1 MFQQGM
7 SRVAKSA
14 SRRVRLEDVARQAG
28 VSVATASLVLS
39 EKSAQ
44 YRLSAEVTERVRQT
58 ALELD
63 YTPNRLVRSLQGR
76 QTHVLSF
83 FNGYRTRTPQDLYM
97 NTLNTA
103 LERAAGSRG
112 YDLLIHC
119 NFARSPEDIYQHLNG
134 GLADALLFFAP
145 QPEDPLLAL
154 LKKSRLTTV
163 VIGGQVEG
171 TLPQVVD
178 DVAGGMRQVAER
190 LVALGH
196 RRIGIL
202 RDDSQSPD
210 FLQRVVLLRQGLAE
224 LGVLLP
230 EDCFY
235 ELTEVTDRLQ
245 QPDPPTAFF
254 CPRDSLAYQLLD
266 HCAAQGI
273 RVPQQLSV
281 VGYDGLTWGS
291 TTGHTASSVKVDIEA
306 LAETAI
312 DLLVARITGES
323 ELPLVHYLPT
333 AFLEGT
339 TLGPAPTG
347 TGPESVQHPGLTPPE
362 VYP

>member
-1 MFQQGM
+1 M

-44 YRLSAEVTERVRQT
+44 YRLSTEVTERVRQT
-58 ALELD
+58 AIELD

-154 LKKSRLTTV
+154 LKKSRLPTV

-196 RRIGIL
+196 QRIGIL

-230 EDCFY
+230 EDCLY

-245 QPDPPTAFF
+245 QPGAPTAFF

-306 LAETAI
+306 MAETAI

-347 TGPESVQHPGLTPPE
+347 TGPESAQHPGLTPSE
-362 VYP
+362 VNP